1 MTFVFATV
9 KVFMNDKVGQKR
21 MFTLDVANEVY
32 APAANVLTTSAL
44 ISQNTVASATVV
56 ILKQMKLSRTKPKAA
71 EPENIAKR

>member
-1 MTFVFATV
+1 
-9 KVFMNDKVGQKR
+9 MNDKVGQKR

-32 APAANVLTTSAL
+32 ALLAANVLTTSAL

-71 EPENIAKR
+71 EPENIAKKIAKR